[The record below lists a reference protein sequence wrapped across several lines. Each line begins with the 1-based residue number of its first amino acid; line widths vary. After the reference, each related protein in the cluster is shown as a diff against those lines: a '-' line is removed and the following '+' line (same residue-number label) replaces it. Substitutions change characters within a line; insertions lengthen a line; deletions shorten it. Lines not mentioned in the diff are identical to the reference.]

1 MHMQEKHLK
10 PLSAVELTSDEE
22 IMLKWIRSARW
33 EAVPGAKAP
42 VPYKAK
48 VPEFYLGVKLYR
60 KQSGGASAGSLGAL
74 EIFIKRLGFA
84 GIVGKQDLYPVSGHG
99 NEPRF
104 LMLKKADL
112 DNLGVGKEEE
122 EE

>member
-1 MHMQEKHLK
+1 MHIEVRQLK
-10 PLSAVELTSDEE
+10 PLESVEMTPDEQV
-22 IMLKWIRSARW
+22 MLKWIRSAKW
-33 EAVPGAKAP
+33 EVVANAKEP

-60 KQSGGASAGSLGAL
+60 KQAGGPSAGSLGAL
-74 EIFIKRLGFA
+74 EIFIKKLGFA
-84 GIVGKQDLYPVSGHG
+84 GVISKQDLYPVTGHG
-99 NEPRF
+99 NESRY